1 MLAFWEDE
9 TGQGSIFQTQVQKFT
24 EILHWVEENW
34 QVNHTKSVSLTQWA
48 ASCNKWLEKTAVTP
62 LKCELEMYET
72 WVKSKHWGRIT
83 LFAKNGKIWAIKP

>member
-34 QVNHTKSVSLTQWA
+34 QVNHTKSVSLAQWA
-48 ASCNKWLEKTAVTP
+48 ASCNKWIE
-62 LKCELEMYET
+62 
-72 WVKSKHWGRIT
+72 
-83 LFAKNGKIWAIKP
+83 KNGCNTTQVWTWDVWNLSQIKTLR